1 MKRRVLVGVVLVGI
15 VVVLALYFLL
25 KSEGGKVPQ
34 ATELER
40 FLKNALVEIIKGKFD
55 PVEYNVDFSGCSQE
69 IIKRMEAYRR
79 LLWYIA
85 RDLRSFLS
93 GQQIIVEVKGISE
106 LSKDLLPDEL
116 RGKVDKEYLFL
127 WRYVIDEKTSEW
139 KEGRVIKVRGKYFLS
154 ASYFKDEELKVYPD
168 F

>member
-1 MKRRVLVGVVLVGI
+1 MQRRVSVGVVLVGI
-15 VVVLALYFLL
+15 VMVLALYFLL

-34 ATELER
+34 TTELER
-40 FLKNALVEIIKGKFD
+40 FSKNVLVEIIKGNVD
-55 PVEYNVDFSGCSQE
+55 PVEHNVDLSECSQE

-85 RDLRSFLS
+85 RDLRIFLP
-93 GQQIIVEVKGISE
+93 GQQIVVEVKEISE

-127 WRYVIDEKTSEW
+127 RRNVIDEKTSEW

-154 ASYFKDEELKVYPD
+154 AFYSKDKELKVYPD